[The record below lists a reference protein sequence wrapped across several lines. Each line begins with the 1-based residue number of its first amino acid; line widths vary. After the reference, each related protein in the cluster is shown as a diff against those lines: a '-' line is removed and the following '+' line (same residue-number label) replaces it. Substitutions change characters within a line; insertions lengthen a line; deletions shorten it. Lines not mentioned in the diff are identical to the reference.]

1 MIFIFVDFIDMLTL
15 ATHSQT
21 GFIQVKSESPA
32 FTRR

>member
-15 ATHSQT
+15 STHSQT
-21 GFIQVKSESPA
+21 GFIQVESESLA